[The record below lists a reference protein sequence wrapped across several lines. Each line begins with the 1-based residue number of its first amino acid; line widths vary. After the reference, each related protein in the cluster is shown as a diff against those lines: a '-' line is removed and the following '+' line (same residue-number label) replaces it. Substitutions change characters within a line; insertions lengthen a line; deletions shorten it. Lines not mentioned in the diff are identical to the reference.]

1 MPWPPLVIA
10 SGPRVERRDPS
21 LWRGSLP
28 VEYVGIDGVER
39 KVSERQGWDERVS
52 DGQANQ
58 PLLFPPFAVDTEMQ
72 VSW

>member
-10 SGPRVERRDPS
+10 SAPRVEQRDPS
-21 LWRGSLP
+21 LWRASLP
-28 VEYVGIDGVER
+28 VEGVGIDGLER
-39 KVSERQGWDERVS
+39 EVSERQGWDERMS

-58 PLLFPPFAVDTEMQ
+58 PLPFLPFAVNTEMQ